1 MVPGHGCFEL
11 KADNGAVGFRIEL
24 LKSRVSA
31 SFITVI
37 ASSRVFPHSTSTS
50 QDLSADTHGAKPTA
64 LPTLCT
70 RGGGVAGWGSVKGRG

>member
-1 MVPGHGCFEL
+1 MVPGYGCFNL
-11 KADNGAVGFRIEL
+11 KADTSISRRIQL
-24 LKSRVSA
+24 LKSRVRA
-31 SFITVI
+31 GFTTVI
-37 ASSRVFPHSTSTS
+37 ASNRVFPRSTSTS